1 MIHEIMTL
9 LGGRVAEEL
18 LFQTTTS
25 GATHDFTQAKKMA
38 EKMIMDYGMGQK
50 AMIPHAS
57 DKYKELLDKEIDDVL
72 MEAYHKTKSLL
83 HRIEPLLKD
92 CADTLTKSQVVKE
105 EDVQTKINNKYQ
117 YLF

>member
-18 LFQTTTS
+18 LFHTLTS
-25 GATHDFTQAKKMA
+25 GASHDFSQAKKFA

-50 AMIPHAS
+50 AIIPHGS
-57 DKYKELLDKEIDDVL
+57 DKYKEILDKEIDDII
-72 MEAYHKTKSLL
+72 MEAYYATKSLL
-83 HRIEPLLKD
+83 QKIEPLLKD
-92 CADTLTKSQVVKE
+92 CSDTLVKDQVLKE
-105 EDVQTKINNKYQ
+105 EDIQNKIKNKYY